1 MHNIEPF
8 YKWRELYIA
17 SEDKQSPFYGKTYD
31 EFKYS
36 QKIYNYFIHP
46 QWDNIGSPT
55 LYIKILYVD
64 YIQGYTI
71 IELIGEWNDA
81 VDNDIM
87 FLKREIADLMIPQG
101 INKFILMCDNV
112 LNYHSDDD
120 CYYEEW
126 YEDIKDE
133 NGWVYL
139 VNLQEH
145 VLREMSDVRLNH
157 YINLGDNL
165 EEEDWPWQKYMP
177 PAIYSYIETHV

>member
-1 MHNIEPF
+1 MHTIEPF

-17 SEDKQSPFYGKTYD
+17 SEDKQSPFYGQTYD

-145 VLREMSDVRLNH
+145 VLREMSNVRLNH

-165 EEEDWPWQKYMP
+165 EEDWPWQKYMP
-177 PAIYSYIETHV
+177 PAIYSYIEAHV